1 MLYKTERI
9 ENLDELEAI
18 HRNLYTDSWNL
29 RAELEKDIPNMEYVK
44 TLVKSLHMESHKA
57 LDFEFILSQRTVEDS
72 TPLSQMKDALK
83 ESLPLPV
90 RQSATHLHLSISPE
104 LSALLLSPIRKDSSS
119 S

>member
-9 ENLDELEAI
+9 ENLDELETI

-72 TPLSQMKDALK
+72 APLSRMKDALK
-83 ESLPLPV
+83 ESFPLPD
-90 RQSATHLHLSISPE
+90 RQSESCQVFSMSPE
-104 LSALLLSPIRKDSSS
+104 LTKLLLSMILKPS
-119 S
+119 